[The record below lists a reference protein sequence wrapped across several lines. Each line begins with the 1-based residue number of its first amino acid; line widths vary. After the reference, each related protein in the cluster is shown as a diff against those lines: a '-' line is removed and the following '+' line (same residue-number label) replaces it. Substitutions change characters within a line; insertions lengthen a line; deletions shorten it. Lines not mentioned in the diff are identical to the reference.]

1 MARKSR
7 KQPRKRVTDD
17 IRNAVGYIRL
27 SVASRDESCSVEN
40 QKLIIQQ
47 WAMQHE
53 LFISHFYI
61 DANYSGSNF
70 ERPAFKQ
77 MLADIG
83 AGQIN
88 CIVVKD
94 LSRLGREFLSTSYYI
109 EEYFPSKKVRFV
121 SVNDHFD
128 TIDGINNQVNETSS
142 RIPITNAFNEQ
153 ISLDIRKKTQSILD
167 MKAMRGMF
175 IGPRA
180 LFGYRKSDD
189 DHFKLEVDP
198 EAAETVK
205 RIFSMAAKDT
215 GINAIVRYLND
226 SNIPTPIQY
235 ARAKGL
241 QGNYDDGNGTWN
253 TRSVK
258 YILTNRTYA
267 GMLVQGKEKRVVE
280 GTHPALVDAKTFD
293 RIQAEL
299 QRRAFKLMD
308 AENSPST
315 PNMLKGKVICGCC
328 GSKMQRRRG
337 TNHANWYFF
346 TCPTNNRVG
355 SDRCK
360 GMYVREEDIF
370 SAIYY
375 QLKLF
380 LKSNSNIC
388 VGYHSKRAVLE
399 QEIAEFWEILSNPME
414 RTRMLYEQL
423 VCKEIDK
430 DTYFEEKA
438 KINEAKDRLEC
449 VEQRLDTHEQQYQ
462 QFMKL
467 QDVLDKDLPFD
478 EVMDAIDRIV
488 VSEGRHIEV
497 RWQEITGSEIGS

>member
-7 KQPRKRVTDD
+7 KQPSKTVAYD
-17 IRNAVGYIRL
+17 IRSAVGYIRL
-27 SVASRDESCSVEN
+27 SVANKDESCSVEN
-40 QKLIIQQ
+40 QKLIIEQ

-70 ERPAFKQ
+70 ERPAFQQ

-83 AGQIN
+83 VGQIN

-94 LSRLGREFLSTSYYI
+94 LSRIGREFLSTSYYI

-128 TIDGINNQVNETSS
+128 TIDGINGQEQETGSRI

-153 ISLDIRKKTQSILD
+153 ISLDIRKKTQSALD
-167 MKAMRGMF
+167 MKATRGMF

-180 LFGYRKSDD
+180 PFGYRKSDN

-205 RIFSMAAKDT
+205 LIFSMAAKNT
-215 GINAIVRYLND
+215 PINAIVRYLNEN
-226 SNIPTPIQY
+226 SIPTPIQY
-235 ARAKGL
+235 ARSKGL
-241 QGNYDDGNGTWN
+241 QGNYDDGNGIWN

-267 GMLVQGKEKRVVE
+267 GMLIQGKEKRVVE

-299 QRRAFKLMD
+299 QRRAYKLTD
-308 AENSPST
+308 AENLPST
-315 PNMLKGKVICGCC
+315 PNILKGKVICGCC

-346 TCPTNNRVG
+346 ICPTNNRVG
-355 SDRCK
+355 SDKCT

-380 LKSNSNIC
+380 LKSNSSIR
-388 VGYHSKRAVLE
+388 VGYYSKKTMLE
-399 QEIAEFWEILSNPME
+399 QEIAEFRDILSDPTE
-414 RTRMLYEQL
+414 KTRKLYEQL
-423 VCKEIDK
+423 VCGEIDK

-449 VEQRLDTHEQQYQ
+449 VEQRLDANERQYQ
-462 QFMKL
+462 QFVML
-467 QDVLDKDLPFD
+467 QKVLDKEMPLD
-478 EVMDAIDRIV
+478 EIMDFIDYITV
-488 VSEGRHIEV
+488 NSGRHIEAKV
-497 RWQEITGSEIGS
+497 SI

>member
-7 KQPRKRVTDD
+7 KQPSKTVAADNRS
-17 IRNAVGYIRL
+17 AVGYIRL
-27 SVASRDESCSVEN
+27 SVANKDESCSVEN
-40 QKLIIQQ
+40 QKLIIEQ

-61 DANYSGSNF
+61 DANYSGTNF

-77 MLADIG
+77 MLMDIG

-88 CIVVKD
+88 CIVVND
-94 LSRLGREFLSTSYYI
+94 LSRIGHEFLSTSYYI
-109 EEYFPSKKVRFV
+109 EEYFPGKKVRFV

-128 TIDGINNQVNETSS
+128 TIDGINSQEQETGSRI

-153 ISLDIRKKTQSILD
+153 ISLDIRKKTQSALD
-167 MKAMRGMF
+167 VKATRGMF

-180 LFGYRKSDD
+180 PFSYRKSDN

-198 EAAETVK
+198 EAAETIK
-205 RIFSMAAKDT
+205 LIFSMAAKNMA
-215 GINAIVRYLND
+215 INAIVRYLNEN
-226 SNIPTPIQY
+226 SIPTPIQY

-258 YILTNRTYA
+258 YILTNCTYA

-293 RIQAEL
+293 RIQSAL
-299 QRRAFKLMD
+299 QQRAFHLTSD
-308 AENSPST
+308 NST
-315 PNMLKGKVICGCC
+315 PITPNILKGKVICGCC

-355 SDRCK
+355 SDKCT

-388 VGYHSKRAVLE
+388 VGYHSKKAVLE
-399 QEIAEFWEILSNPME
+399 QEIAEFREILSDPME
-414 RTRMLYEQL
+414 NARILYEQL
-423 VCKEIDK
+423 VCEEIDK
-430 DTYFEEKA
+430 DTYLAEKA
-438 KINEAKDRLEC
+438 KINEAKERLEC
-449 VEQRLDTHEQQYQ
+449 VEQRLDTHERQYQ
-462 QFMKL
+462 QFRKL
-467 QDVLDKDLPFD
+467 QKVLDKELPFD
-478 EVMDAIDRIV
+478 EVMDCIDSIV
-488 VSEGRHIEV
+488 VGEGRHIQV
-497 RWQEITGSEIGS
+497 KWREIF

>member
-1 MARKSR
+1 MHCC
-7 KQPRKRVTDD
+7 
-17 IRNAVGYIRL
+17 
-27 SVASRDESCSVEN
+27 ES
-40 QKLIIQQ
+40 
-47 WAMQHE
+47 
-53 LFISHFYI
+53 
-61 DANYSGSNF
+61 
-70 ERPAFKQ
+70 
-77 MLADIG
+77 
-83 AGQIN
+83 
-88 CIVVKD
+88 
-94 LSRLGREFLSTSYYI
+94 LSRVGREFLSTSYYI
-109 EEYFPSKKVRFV
+109 EEYFPRRKVRFV
-121 SVNDHFD
+121 SVNDHFE
-128 TIDGINNQVNETSS
+128 TIDGINNLEQETSS
-142 RIPITNAFNEQ
+142 RIRIPIINAFNEQ
-153 ISLDIRKKTQSILD
+153 ISLDIQKKTQYALD
-167 MKAMRGMF
+167 IKAKRGMF

-180 LFGYRKSDD
+180 PFGYRKSDN

-205 RIFSMAAKDT
+205 LIFSMAAKNT
-215 GINAIVRYLND
+215 PINAIVRYLNEN
-226 SNIPTPIQY
+226 SIPTPIQY
-235 ARAKGL
+235 AREKGL

-280 GTHPALVDAKTFD
+280 STHPALVDAKTFD

-299 QRRAFKLMD
+299 QRRAFKLTD
-308 AENSPST
+308 TENSPST
-315 PNMLKGKVICGCC
+315 PNILKGKVICGCC

-355 SDRCK
+355 SDKCT

-370 SAIYY
+370 STIYY

-399 QEIAEFWEILSNPME
+399 QEIAEFREILSDPVE
-414 RTRMLYEQL
+414 STRMLYERL

-430 DTYFEEKA
+430 NTYWAEKA
-438 KINEAKDRLEC
+438 KINEAKERLEC
-449 VEQRLDTHEQQYQ
+449 VVQRLATHERQYQ

-467 QDVLDKDLPFD
+467 QKVLDKDLPLD
-478 EVMDAIDRIV
+478 EVMDCIDNIV
-488 VSEGRHIEV
+488 VCEGRHIEV
-497 RWQEITGSEIGS
+497 KWQEILLAFR

>member
-7 KQPRKRVTDD
+7 KQPSKTVAYD
-17 IRNAVGYIRL
+17 IRSAVGYIRL
-27 SVASRDESCSVEN
+27 SVANKDESCSVEN
-40 QKLIIQQ
+40 QKLIIEQ

-53 LFISHFYI
+53 LFISNFYI

-77 MLADIG
+77 MLTDIG
-83 AGQIN
+83 SGQIN

-94 LSRLGREFLSTSYYI
+94 LSRIGREFLSTSYYI

-128 TIDGINNQVNETSS
+128 TIDGINSQEKETSS
-142 RIPITNAFNEQ
+142 RIRIPITNAFNEQ
-153 ISLDIRKKTQSILD
+153 ISLDIRKKTQSSLD
-167 MKAMRGMF
+167 VKAKCGMF

-180 LFGYRKSDD
+180 PFGYRKSDS

-205 RIFSMAAKDT
+205 LIFSMAAKNT
-215 GINAIVRYLND
+215 PINAIVRYLNEN
-226 SNIPTPIQY
+226 SISTPIQY

-299 QRRAFKLMD
+299 QRRAFKLTD
-308 AENSPST
+308 TENSPST
-315 PNMLKGKVICGCC
+315 PNILKGKVICGCC

-355 SDRCK
+355 SDRCT

-380 LKSNSNIC
+380 LKSNSNIR

-399 QEIAEFWEILSNPME
+399 QEITEFREILSDPME
-414 RTRMLYEQL
+414 SARILYEQL
-423 VCKEIDK
+423 VYREIDK
-430 DTYFEEKA
+430 DTYLAEKA
-438 KINEAKDRLEC
+438 KINEAKERLEC
-449 VEQRLDTHEQQYQ
+449 VERRLDAHEHQYQ

-467 QDVLDKDLPFD
+467 QNVLDKELPLD
-478 EVMDAIDRIV
+478 EVMDCIDSIV
-488 VSEGRHIEV
+488 VGEGRHIQV
-497 RWQEITGSEIGS
+497 KWREIF